1 MEICVNNCAVI
12 FFFYIE
18 SLIQEGTFVDE
29 DMSLGTWTHLR
40 MLVMSHFVD
49 CCTFE

>member
-1 MEICVNNCAVI
+1 MLIIVQLFS
-12 FFFYIE
+12 FFDIE

-29 DMSLGTWTHLR
+29 DMFFTLGTWTHLK
-40 MLVMSHFVD
+40 MSVMSHFVD